1 MDLEQ
6 RIQTFIRLGEIIPN
20 LIKSESGNPPESNG
34 EITIPF
40 SSNEWYTSSNVI
52 FALDSIS
59 VQLNVETIQTWLKDY
74 PKLKS
79 FTKTKTIGLVTAGN
93 IPLVGF
99 HDVLCILLSGHR
111 LLIKHSS
118 KDEKL
123 MGWIL
128 QQIIEI
134 NPDYK
139 DLIVVESNYLKN
151 FDAVIATGSDNSSR
165 YFEYYFG
172 KYPNIIR
179 KNRNSI
185 AILTGD
191 ETDEEL
197 QLLADDM
204 LLYFGLG
211 CRNVSKLYIPEKF
224 DIQRIFKSV
233 YKYHKLIDHNKYGN
247 NYTYNKSIYLMN
259 RDPFLENGFLILK
272 EDDGM
277 SSPISVVFHQRYDDI
292 NILKKRIDAEKD
304 KIQCVVTKHPAF
316 ADKVYF
322 GEAQKPKLWD
332 FADNLDTMNFLLS
345 LE

>member
-1 MDLEQ
+1 MNAEE
-6 RIQTFIRLGEIIPN
+6 RIQTFIRLGEKIQSS
-20 LIKSESGNPPESNG
+20 IKSESIDPT
-34 EITIPF
+34 EICRKMAIP
-40 SSNEWYTSSNVI
+40 SSLNEWYTVSNI
-52 FALDSIS
+52 IYALNSIS
-59 VQLNVETIQTWLKDY
+59 SQLNVVSMQTWLKDY

-79 FTKTKTIGLVTAGN
+79 YSTAKTVGLVTAGN

-111 LLIKHSS
+111 LVIKNSS

-123 MGWIL
+123 MGWML

-134 NPDYK
+134 NSDFK
-139 DLIVVESNYLKN
+139 DLIEIEQNHLKN
-151 FDAVIATGSDNSSR
+151 FNAVIATGSDNSSR

-204 LLYFGLG
+204 LRYFGLG
-211 CRNVSKLYIPEKF
+211 CRNVSKLYLPEKY

-233 YKYHKLIDHNKYGN
+233 YKYHDLIDHHKYYN

-259 RDPFLENGFLILK
+259 RVPFLENGFLILK
-272 EDDGM
+272 EDEGL
-277 SSPISVVFHQRYDDI
+277 SSPIAVVFHQKYNDI
-292 NILKKRIDAEKD
+292 EALKERIFAEKN
-304 KIQCVVTKHPAF
+304 KIQCVVTNHPAF
-316 ADKVYF
+316 AERTYF
-322 GEAQKPKLWD
+322 GEAQQPNLWEY
-332 FADNLDTMNFLLS
+332 ADNIDTMNFLLS